1 MRFLIHTCQSMEMGY
16 QDDMKIGRMFINDYY
31 KGTRDYLK
39 TQKNYEIARTVLY
52 FAISASLFSAGWIS
66 TGSRENLL
74 TIVAV
79 LGCLPACKSAVDMI
93 MYLRYKGCTQE
104 NAEVIAL
111 HAQGLPCLFD
121 MVFTSYEK
129 TYNVAHI
136 TVCDNTIC
144 GFTQSEK
151 FDEQAFYKHMDSVL
165 KKDGYKETSIKI
177 FKDIKKYTQRLDQMQ
192 ELEVHEEFSEGILT
206 TMKSV
211 SL

>member
-1 MRFLIHTCQSMEMGY
+1 
-16 QDDMKIGRMFINDYY
+16 
-31 KGTRDYLK
+31 
-39 TQKNYEIARTVLY
+39 
-52 FAISASLFSAGWIS
+52 
-66 TGSRENLL
+66 
-74 TIVAV
+74 
-79 LGCLPACKSAVDMI
+79 
-93 MYLRYKGCTQE
+93 
-104 NAEVIAL
+104 VIAP
-111 HAQGLPCLFD
+111 HAQGLLCLFD